1 MTSSD
6 IDPLTDLV
14 PTAML
19 WANRHHAGQWD
30 KLGYPYI
37 AHVADV
43 ANRVSGEGAA
53 IEIIAWLHDIVED
66 TPVTLSEIESVFG
79 PRVAAGVDAMT
90 RRNGESYFEDYLPR
104 LSQNPDAVTVKIA
117 DASHN
122 WGKVP
127 LLRERNADQA
137 DRLDQKYRRVLAAL
151 GQDDPVLMPIVFVD
165 GRWAPAKR

>member
-1 MTSSD
+1 MTSPD
-6 IDPLTDLV
+6 FDPLSDLL

-43 ANRVSGEGAA
+43 ANRVSGEGAI

-66 TPVTLSEIESVFG
+66 TSVTLDQIEAVFG
-79 PRVAAGVDAMT
+79 PRVVAGVDAMT
-90 RRNGESYFEDYLPR
+90 RRDGESYFGDYLPR

-127 LLRERNADQA
+127 LLRERDPKQA
-137 DRLDQKYRRVLAAL
+137 EKLDQKYRRVLSAL

-165 GRWAPAKR
+165 DRWAPAER

>member
-6 IDPLTDLV
+6 IDPLTDLL

-19 WANRHHAGQWD
+19 WADRHHADQWD

-66 TPVTLSEIESVFG
+66 TPVTLSQIETVFG
-79 PRVAAGVDAMT
+79 RRVAAGVDAMT
-90 RRNGESYFEDYLPR
+90 RRNGESYFGDYLPR
-104 LSQNPDAVTVKIA
+104 LSRNPDAVTVKIA

-127 LLRERNADQA
+127 LLRERDAEQA
-137 DRLDQKYRRVLAAL
+137 ERLDQKYRRVLAAL
-151 GQDDPVLMPIVFVD
+151 GQSDPVLAPVVFVD
-165 GRWAPAKR
+165 SRWEQAER